1 MCRLTRTPSGALGVF
16 VVVDTICMGMGMG
29 VPIFNILLGIPVGW
43 YVAEL
48 ASNQNVNFLCPPE
61 SHDPH

>member
-1 MCRLTRTPSGALGVF
+1 
-16 VVVDTICMGMGMG
+16 MGMGMG